1 MEILFT
7 WIGTA
12 DYDASQV
19 DSLDRPGPVMQALKT
34 ETFDKVILIQ
44 SVMPKNEKSLDK
56 KGNEFLDW
64 LKSKSSCDIE
74 LMKIE
79 ISNPTDVDSIYKASE
94 KAILETF
101 ESHGRDQ
108 NLTFHLSPGTWA
120 MSSVW
125 YILSETKYPARL
137 IQSSPEAG
145 VQDVNIP
152 FEISAERLS
161 ANQLAQSQNITR
173 IATAFTGSDG
183 EIISRSSSMRRLFS
197 KISKANKYSFPVLI
211 ESEQGCDQGHLAKT
225 LHETGSRSQ
234 SKFHHID
241 WKEIELEN
249 KRDLFLNLLE
259 NASGT
264 LFIENVDRMNWVDQ
278 KELLNFLQSKTH
290 NKTAPRIICGSGTNL
305 LKKSEE
311 GDFSIDL
318 FYQLAVVYLKIPPVR
333 DREGDIGPL
342 LERTL
347 QEIEPTKSL
356 SVSAKKLLIGHKW
369 PGNDFELENTVKRI
383 AMWSDDSIVSESD
396 VLEALYGTGQEKD
409 VPDILGRNMSQGVD
423 LHSIISEVANHYIS
437 RAIADSNGNKSDA
450 AKLVGLTSY
459 QTLSN
464 WMNKYGIT

>member
-19 DSLDRPGPVMQALKT
+19 DSLDRPGPIMQALKT

-44 SVMPKNEKSLDK
+44 SVMPKNEKNLDK

-137 IQSSPEAG
+137 IQSSPETG

-183 EIISRSSSMRRLFS
+183 EVISRSSAMRRLFS
-197 KISKANKYSFPVLI
+197 KISKGNKYSYPVLI

-225 LHETGSRSQ
+225 LHETGVQ
-234 SKFHHID
+234 SKEKFFHID
-241 WKEIELEN
+241 WKGIEFEN
-249 KRDLFLNLLE
+249 NRTKFLNLLE

-264 LFIENVDRMNWVDQ
+264 LFIQNINCMSWADQ
-278 KELLNFLQSKTH
+278 KELLNFLQSEKEP
-290 NKTAPRIICGSGTNL
+290 KILRIICGSGTNL
-305 LKKSEE
+305 LKKTED

-347 QEIEPTKSL
+347 QEVDPTKSL
-356 SVSAKKLLIGHKW
+356 STSAKKLLLGHKW
-369 PGNDFELENTVKRI
+369 PGNDFELANTVKRI
-383 AMWSDDSIVSESD
+383 AMWSDGSIVNDSD

-423 LHSIISEVANHYIS
+423 LHSIISEVAKHYIS

-450 AKLVGLTSY
+450 AKLVGLPSY

>member
-12 DYDASQV
+12 DYNASHS
-19 DSLDRPGPVMQALKT
+19 DSLDRPGPVLQALKT
-34 ETFDKVILIQ
+34 EKFDKVILIQ
-44 SVMPKNEKSLDK
+44 NVVYNNGKGSDEKAD
-56 KGNEFLDW
+56 EFLNW
-64 LKSKSSCDIE
+64 LKSKSSSEIE
-74 LMKIE
+74 LVKVQ
-79 ISNPTDVDSIYKASE
+79 ISNPTDIDTIYKASE
-94 KAILETF
+94 EVILKAF
-101 ESHGRDQ
+101 ESHGRDE

-145 VQDVNIP
+145 VQEVNIP

-161 ANQLAQSQNITR
+161 ANHKAQNKNITR
-173 IATAFTGSDG
+173 IASAFTGSDH
-183 EIISRSSSMRRLFS
+183 EVISRSSAMRRLFS
-197 KISKANKYSFPVLI
+197 KISKANKYNFPVLI
-211 ESEQGCDQGHLAKT
+211 ESEQGCNQGQLART
-225 LHETGSRSQ
+225 LHDTGSRSQ
-234 SKFHHID
+234 DKFHHID
-241 WKEIELEN
+241 WKEIELED

-278 KELLNFLQSKTH
+278 KELLNFLQFKTDE
-290 NKTAPRIICGSGTNL
+290 TAAPRIICGSGTNL
-305 LKKSEE
+305 LKKSEDGE
-311 GDFSIDL
+311 FSIDL

-356 SVSAKKLLIGHKW
+356 SASAKKLLIGHKW

-383 AMWSDDSIVSESD
+383 AMWSDDSIVSDSD

-409 VPDILGRNMSQGVD
+409 SPEILGRNMSQGVD
-423 LHSIISEVANHYIS
+423 LHSIISEVAKHYIS

-450 AKLVGLTSY
+450 AKLVGLPSY